1 MKVSVFRSVVVMML
15 MGLMVPIGSTS
26 ATTVNSPTV
35 PSNLT
40 DAPVLD
46 LRAVGSQLVAETIED
61 ALRQGGLALFE
72 EGFQFE
78 SSLNWVFGESI
89 EGEVDAVVP
98 LWSADGYAL
107 FAQPGVVFWT
117 GLAEEE
123 RIDGNFGAVYRT
135 ELFDSFIG
143 GGSVFYDYDFQYGH
157 SRLGAGVDL
166 QSGLF
171 QAGFNYYHPLD
182 EWDEGRTDYEE
193 QALRGVDF
201 RIALEREV
209 MRLGANLSYWRF
221 EGEEDEKGDWKPSY
235 GFDAGIRIV
244 PGVFLEGGWEGHDE
258 TVSLDQRWNAG
269 LAFRFSLPDFKGAS
283 YGEGGLSSNLW
294 KFVEREKRILYE
306 ERLGIPRVSFADTVY
321 EDDDDEQ
328 VGGVAE
334 GNTVTIP
341 ADIGKPLDEDVMLH
355 IMIAETSTAVLG
367 TDFTYA
373 HRVYELNEA
382 TGAQSAPEGD
392 ATPCAEALCEVMI
405 PAGVTRFDI
414 EADILADNDAQEVP
428 KSIDFQ
434 VEVPEEYAGLVRG
447 SFVEQVTLR
456 GHGNTVQF
464 ASAAS
469 TLNENP
475 DTPEGSV
482 EVSVNVELPS
492 PVSITLNVGATDD
505 AATAM
510 IDRDYRISTRSLTIP
525 ANASSASL
533 TLDGINND
541 VGEGSKTIEL
551 TLSGDLPDGWAFGS
565 QTTHTVTLQD
575 DDLAIFFAN
584 APDTLAETESD
595 DMHTITVRITQA
607 PTVGTDLVVRV
618 AAGGSEA
625 GTTADPGNDFGLSP
639 VDLTFNA
646 DNLSR
651 TFDISILEDMVA
663 EPDEFIVLT
672 LADMG
677 TQMARENEGFSLGGN
692 HRITIPANDNTVAF
706 ASGTSTLTEGANT
719 MRDVTV
725 NVNQPAPVPITLN
738 VDVIGTTDPKAATE
752 GTDYENLPDSL
763 TIGAR
768 QSSGTI
774 TLRGR
779 EDELSEGNENIMLE
793 ISVSGSLP
801 AGWALGSQTTHTVTL
816 QDNDLSVGFERSSG
830 SAREGDA
837 PHTIDVVISTAPTAG
852 NVVLRVTNVPA
863 NSTAANPGDLTVSDT
878 SLTFLANDSSAGNL
892 RKTITITV
900 VDDSVKEPDEVY
912 RLLIADD
919 STTLSDTGFSLG
931 ISEYDFTIPTND
943 NTVSLNSS
951 MSNSTMQEDGTA
963 NVVVSIDNTY
973 SQDITLNASVS
984 SSNATA
990 GTDYTVPGTLTI
1002 DANSSTG
1009 TLTITGIDDNLEQGQ
1024 QTLNV
1029 TISGTLP
1036 TGWNFIDSSGSI
1048 ADPAQ
1053 LTYTVTIIDNEIG
1066 IAGWASMTDTHPA
1079 GVGTYVATATLSK
1092 SPSTTIEL
1100 GVILSTDST
1109 ATRNVDF
1116 FSGGGSGDCTVIRW
1130 PANAMGNDLT
1140 QTCNLNVTSGATT
1153 GETIVLELTDS
1164 ANHLRDEGS
1173 FSATPSPAKI
1183 TVTIE

>member
-1 MKVSVFRSVVVMML
+1 M
-15 MGLMVPIGSTS
+15 
-26 ATTVNSPTV
+26 
-35 PSNLT
+35 
-40 DAPVLD
+40 
-46 LRAVGSQLVAETIED
+46 
-61 ALRQGGLALFE
+61 
-72 EGFQFE
+72 
-78 SSLNWVFGESI
+78 
-89 EGEVDAVVP
+89 VVP
-98 LWSADGYAL
+98 LWSEGGQAL
-107 FAQPGVVFWT
+107 FVQPGAVFWT

-201 RIALEREV
+201 RVALEREV

-306 ERLGIPRVSFADTVY
+306 ERLGIPRVNLTDAMY
-321 EDDDDEQ
+321 EDEEDERA
-328 VGGVAE
+328 GGVAE

-469 TLNENP
+469 TLNEDP
-475 DTPEGSV
+475 DTPEGRV

-533 TLDGINND
+533 TLEGINND

-565 QTTHTVTLQD
+565 RTTHTVTLQD
-575 DDLAIFFAN
+575 DDLSVFV
-584 APDTLAETESD
+584 APATPRTMEEPADGAGASTR
-595 DMHTITVRITQA
+595 MITVGITQQPPSDVSVTLSA
-607 PTVGTDLVVRV
+607 MGASPGTAASGGDFTFADTTVMFART
-618 AAGGSEA
+618 ASEL
-625 GTTADPGNDFGLSP
+625 TVTRNITIADDSTPEG
-639 VDLTFNA
+639 
-646 DNLSR
+646 
-651 TFDISILEDMVA
+651 
-663 EPDEFIVLT
+663 DETIILT
-672 LADMG
+672 LTDPTGSLDG
-677 TQMARENEGFSLGGN
+677 TGFSLADPYT
-692 HRITIPANDNTVAF
+692 ITIPANDNTVGF
-706 ASGTSTLTEGANT
+706 ASSTSTLGEQG
-719 MRDVTV
+719 TV
-725 NVNQPAPVPITLN
+725 NIEVSVGSNLPSPITLN
-738 VDVIGTTDPKAATE
+738 VATGGNAREGERGDYTISSPSNKRLVIPAE
-752 GTDYENLPDSL
+752 E
-763 TIGAR
+763 
-768 QSSGTI
+768 SSGTI
-774 TLRGR
+774 TLAGVDDDGSPPSV
-779 EDELSEGNENIMLE
+779 ETIELT
-793 ISVSGSLP
+793 ISVEGSLP
-801 AGWALGSQTTHTVTL
+801 PGWTLGTQTMHTVTL
-816 QDNDLSVGFERSSG
+816 QDDDLSVGFERSSG

-837 PHTIDVVISTAPTAG
+837 PHTVDVVISTAPTSD
-852 NVVLRVTNVPA
+852 VVLRVTSVPE
-863 NSTAANPGDLTVSDT
+863 NSTAVTPADLTVSDT

-892 RKTITITV
+892 RQTITITV

-912 RLLIADD
+912 RLAIRSDGNSVRDAGF
-919 STTLSDTGFSLG
+919 TLGTID
-931 ISEYDFTIPTND
+931 YDLTIPTND
-943 NTVSLNSS
+943 NTVSINSS
-951 MSNSTMQEDGTA
+951 MSDSTMEEAGTA

-973 SQDITLNASVS
+973 SQDITLNVS
-984 SSNATA
+984 RATTSTA
-990 GTDYTVPGTLTI
+990 MATRDYTVPATLRI
-1002 DANSSTG
+1002 PAGSNTG
-1009 TLTITGIDDNLEQGQ
+1009 TLTITGVEDTAEDGQ
-1024 QTLNV
+1024 LHLDLV
-1029 TISGTLP
+1029 LSGTLP
-1036 TGWNFIDSSGSI
+1036 TGWSFVDSSNM
-1048 ADPAQ
+1048 AATE
-1053 LTYTVTIIDNEIG
+1053 LTHRVTIGDNELG
-1066 IAGWASMTDTHPA
+1066 VAGWVSAT
-1079 GVGTYVATATLSK
+1079 GTYSLASGNSYSLVAELSK
-1092 SPSTTIEL
+1092 SPSTQIQL
-1100 GVILSTDST
+1100 AVSFSGT
-1109 ATRNVDF
+1109 ARNKF
-1116 FSGGGSGDCTVIRW
+1116 FSVNPNHVVTF
-1130 PANAMGNDLT
+1130 PANATGNDLR
-1140 QTCNLNVTSGATT
+1140 QTFTVQTSGVVA
-1153 GETIVLELTDS
+1153 GETMIFTLSDSLT
-1164 ANHLRDEGS
+1164 HLAGEGT
-1173 FSATPSPAKI
+1173 FSTVISPSVHTATVAP
-1183 TVTIE
+1183 

>member
-1 MKVSVFRSVVVMML
+1 M
-15 MGLMVPIGSTS
+15 
-26 ATTVNSPTV
+26 
-35 PSNLT
+35 
-40 DAPVLD
+40 
-46 LRAVGSQLVAETIED
+46 
-61 ALRQGGLALFE
+61 
-72 EGFQFE
+72 
-78 SSLNWVFGESI
+78 
-89 EGEVDAVVP
+89 VVP
-98 LWSADGYAL
+98 LWSEGGQAL
-107 FAQPGVVFWT
+107 FVQPGAVFWT

-306 ERLGIPRVSFADTVY
+306 ERLGIPRVNLIDAVY
-321 EDDDDEQ
+321 EDEEDERA
-328 VGGVAE
+328 GGVAE

-533 TLDGINND
+533 TLEGINND

-565 QTTHTVTLQD
+565 RTTHTVTLQD

-816 QDNDLSVGFERSSG
+816 QDNDLVVGFAEARQVIEESSG
-830 SAREGDA
+830 VTTMSVPITINQAPSSAIEFDVIVTGEGEDTIAMTTGSGGDYVVAINTVSFPAQQTGNRNVTVNINNDNDA
-837 PHTIDVVISTAPTAG
+837 ELEER
-852 NVVLRVTNVPA
+852 VVLTLEQRNNTLTN
-863 NSTAANPGDLTVSDT
+863 S
-878 SLTFLANDSSAGNL
+878 
-892 RKTITITV
+892 
-900 VDDSVKEPDEVY
+900 
-912 RLLIADD
+912 
-919 STTLSDTGFSLG
+919 GFSLG
-931 ISEYDFTIPTND
+931 QATHTIVIPPND
-943 NTVSLNSS
+943 NTVSLA
-951 MSNSTMQEDGTA
+951 STSGTTLGEEGGTA
-963 NVVVSIDNTY
+963 TVTVNVNKV
-973 SQDITLNASVS
+973 AP
-984 SSNATA
+984 SNISLTVTGSGDAVA
-990 GTDYTVPGTLTI
+990 GTDYTLPGTLTI
-1002 DANSSTG
+1002 NAGRSSG
-1009 TLTITGIDDNLEQGQ
+1009 EITLTG
-1024 QTLNV
+1024 
-1029 TISGTLP
+1029 
-1036 TGWNFIDSSGSI
+1036 
-1048 ADPAQ
+1048 
-1053 LTYTVTIIDNEIG
+1053 
-1066 IAGWASMTDTHPA
+1066 MTDTLREGSEGFTLTFAGNLPDGWGFVNTSGTSVMSLTHEMTLVDDDLVTGFVSSTSMVAAPA
-1079 GVGTYVATATLSK
+1079 SFGTFPRHEIQVSLPSSPAVAVTLTASKTGGSAVVG
-1092 SPSTTIEL
+1092 
-1100 GVILSTDST
+1100 ST
-1109 ATRNVDF
+1109 ADVRFDNSSVTF
-1116 FSGGGSGDCTVIRW
+1116 
-1130 PANAMGNDLT
+1130 PANATGNDLT
-1140 QTCNLNVTSGATT
+1140 QVII
-1153 GETIVLELTDS
+1153 IVLTDTAAGKTLELTLMDS
-1164 ANHLRDEGS
+1164 GTTLTSGS
-1173 FSATPSPAKI
+1173 NNFTLDSPTH
-1183 TVTIE
+1183 TVTITSP